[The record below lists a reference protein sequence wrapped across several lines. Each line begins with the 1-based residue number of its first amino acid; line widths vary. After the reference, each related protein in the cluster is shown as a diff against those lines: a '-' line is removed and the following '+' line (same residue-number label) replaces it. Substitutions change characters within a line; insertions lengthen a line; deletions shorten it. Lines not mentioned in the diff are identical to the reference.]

1 MTLKMR
7 AQRPIKSRH
16 ALGDKRSKT
25 ADRYVAFHAGSGRTS
40 TKDMGLSA
48 VKSYSIVLNRNGV
61 ALKHRPLRTLVVST
75 AFASAFATLLAG
87 CVTHGQGQLAVNPN
101 IGVAI
106 APPPVLVVAPPVYEE
121 AYVPGPNDQYIVNV
135 TDANIVV
142 FGGNTYIWVVGH
154 DGVRRRRFYAHGDH
168 RAEIFHRRDEL
179 HTIAMHHGGRLP
191 DHRIEAHASGVRPGM
206 SGGRVA
212 AAAQPSVGGKPAQG
226 VRPGG
231 APVSHAATA
240 SKAAANR
247 DTKKS

>member
-16 ALGDKRSKT
+16 AQRDKRSKT

-48 VKSYSIVLNRNGV
+48 VKSYSIVLNRNNGV

-154 DGVRRRRFYAHGDH
+154 DGVMRMATTARRSS
-168 RAEIFHRRDEL
+168 I
-179 HTIAMHHGGRLP
+179 
-191 DHRIEAHASGVRPGM
+191 
-206 SGGRVA
+206 
-212 AAAQPSVGGKPAQG
+212 
-226 VRPGG
+226 
-231 APVSHAATA
+231 AATNCIPLRCIMVGA
-240 SKAAANR
+240 CRTIVSRRMRQAFVRA
-247 DTKKS
+247 